1 MNKKLVAVAVA
12 AGLAL
17 PMVSAH
23 AVDVADKKL
32 EVYGKLHMSLQSNDD
47 ALDSTNDNVELD
59 SIDSRLGFKGAIPL
73 DGGLTGTYKFEF
85 GVAAAD
91 EGSEEYDVVID
102 DTVTVANVN
111 DTISV
116 ANESGITRRNMY
128 LGLKGGFG
136 EVRLGRHDSPL
147 KMAQGKFDQFGDTVG
162 DLKFAG
168 DEDGENRNDSSLTYL
183 GKFDKL
189 AVNVQL
195 VPGEGD
201 GITSGNGLSDTT
213 SIAVSYTDG
222 PLYVAV
228 ANDSYDSTGAVAAE
242 DSLTRIVATY
252 KMNDMQFGLLSQSGV
267 ESVESASAKEDWLG
281 LSFNMKMG
289 NNKLKF
295 QHITVEDSDPTGA
308 LESTHTSFGIDHKLG
323 KKGTVYAMYNTI
335 EEKYPTA
342 KETDKSQ
349 LSVGYILKF

>member
-1 MNKKLVAVAVA
+1 MNKKIIAVA

-23 AVDVADKKL
+23 AVEVAGKKL
-32 EVYGKLHMSLQSNDD
+32 EVYGKAHLAVQSNDD
-47 ALDSTNDNVELD
+47 ALDTTNDNWQVN

-73 DGGLTGTYKFEF
+73 DSGLTATYKYEL
-85 GVAAAD
+85 GVAVAD
-91 EGSEEYDVVID
+91 EDP
-102 DTVTVANVN
+102 
-111 DTISV
+111 
-116 ANESGITRRNMY
+116 ANESGITRRNQY

-168 DEDGENRNDSSLTYL
+168 DEDGENRNDSSITYL

-195 VPGEGD
+195 VPGEGN
-201 GITSGNGLSDTT
+201 GTTSGQGISDTT
-213 SIAVSYTDG
+213 SIAVSYKDG
-222 PLYVAV
+222 PLYIAV
-228 ANDSYDSTGAVAAE
+228 ANDSYDNTGGGGAE

-252 KMNDMQFGLLSQSGV
+252 KMGDMQFGLLSQSGV
-267 ESVESASAKEDWLG
+267 ESAEAASAKEDWLG
-281 LSFNMKMG
+281 LSFNMKVG
-289 NNKLKF
+289 SKNKFKF
-295 QHITVEDSDPTGA
+295 QHITVEDSTATA
-308 LESTHTSFGIDHKLG
+308 LESTHTSIGFDHKLG

-335 EEKYPTA
+335 EEKAATTS
-342 KETDKSQ
+342 KDESQ

>member
-1 MNKKLVAVAVA
+1 MSKKLIAVAVA
-12 AGLAL
+12 TGLAL

-23 AVDVADKKL
+23 SVEVAGKKL
-32 EVYGKLHMSLQSNDD
+32 EIYGKAHLAVQSNDD
-47 ALDSTNDNVELD
+47 ALDTTNDNVQVN

-73 DGGLTGTYKFEF
+73 DDGLTATYKYEL
-85 GVAAAD
+85 GVAVAD
-91 EGSEEYDVVID
+91 KPAG
-102 DTVTVANVN
+102 N
-111 DTISV
+111 D
-116 ANESGITRRNMY
+116 SGITRRNQY

-168 DEDGENRNDSSLTYL
+168 DEDGENRNDSSITYL

-201 GITSGNGLSDTT
+201 NVSAGQGISDKT
-213 SIAVSYTDG
+213 SIAVSYKDG

-228 ANDSYDSTGAVAAE
+228 ANDSYDSTGGAAE

-252 KMNDMQFGLLSQSGV
+252 KMGDMQFGLLSQSGV
-267 ESVESASAKEDWLG
+267 EAPDTAAAKEDWLG
-281 LSFNMKMG
+281 LSFSMKMG
-289 NNKLKF
+289 SKNKLKF
-295 QHITVEDSDPTGA
+295 QHITVEDSAATA
-308 LESTHTSFGIDHKLG
+308 LETTHTSFGFDHKLG

-335 EEKYPTA
+335 EEKNAAVT
-342 KETDKSQ
+342 KDESQ
-349 LSVGYILKF
+349 LSAGYILKF